1 MIDIKGLTKRY
12 GGKIAV
18 NDVTISFAK
27 GKIIGLVGENG
38 SGKST
43 LLKLMAGVLLTKSG
57 SIQIDGEPV
66 SYLVAKKIAYLPDA
80 DDVFPYFTVKQ
91 LFRFYDSQF
100 DDFSYDKA
108 CIVADFLQLDLHAPL
123 KKLSKGNRGRA
134 KIAATLGR
142 EVDYYLLDEPLSG
155 LDPMVRQSIIRGFI
169 QFIDIETQSIILS
182 THELKDMEPILDEIV
197 VMREGSVIAHE
208 LVEDIRESQRK
219 DITSWMTNLFQ
230 EQRENELEAA
240 KSY

>member
-1 MIDIKGLTKRY
+1 MIDLKALTKRY
-12 GGKIAV
+12 GSKNAV

-27 GKIIGLVGENG
+27 GKIIGLAGENG

-43 LLKLMAGVLLTKSG
+43 LLKLMAGVLTTKIG

-66 SYLVAKKIAYLPDA
+66 SYLAARKVAYLPDA
-80 DDVFPYFTVKQ
+80 DDIYPYFTVKQ
-91 LFRFYDSQF
+91 LFRFYVSQY

-108 CIVADFLQLDLHAPL
+108 CIVADFLELDLHAPL
-123 KKLSKGNRGRA
+123 KKLSKGSRARA

-142 EVDYYLLDEPLSG
+142 KVDYYLLDEPLSG

-169 QFIDIETQSIILS
+169 QFIDIESQSIILS

-197 VMREGSVIAHE
+197 VMRAGSVIAHE
-208 LVEDIRESQRK
+208 LVEDIRESQRI
-219 DITSWMTNLFQ
+219 DITTWMTNLFQ
-230 EQRENELEAA
+230 EQRENELELV
-240 KSY
+240 KMQ